1 MSKSKVLYS
10 IGQLKVGT
18 TYLYNVRTIPG
29 GLPVSARKEIDEVA
43 EESIKEEAV
52 KDDKE
57 QNRTD
62 QQPDSDTARDEADK
76 AAIVDNELV
85 SAYMEILLF

>member
-1 MSKSKVLYS
+1 M
-10 IGQLKVGT
+10 
-18 TYLYNVRTIPG
+18 
-29 GLPVSARKEIDEVA
+29 A
-43 EESIKEEAV
+43 EESIKEETV

-76 AAIVDNELV
+76 AATVDNELV
-85 SAYMEILLF
+85 SAYMRFCYFEIVP